1 MLTLK
6 EVMQRFD
13 ARLARHGKLGAVL
26 VKGVLGTTSLK
37 LAFSFLGFLV
47 AMVLAKSLGPSGYGT
62 YSFVMALVGFLT
74 IPSELGIPNLAV
86 REIAIANAKQDW
98 SRMRGFT
105 IWAHRVT
112 AILSLALIAAGG
124 AGLLIWG
131 DRLEP
136 HKLTCM
142 WLALLLVPLISV
154 GALRGAMLRGLRKV
168 LLGQLPEQVIRP
180 AALLVLM
187 LFMLYFG
194 PGLDSPDDAMYA
206 QVGAV
211 TIAFL
216 WGVYLFFRHRPPG
229 MARATP
235 SFEAVAWLQSS
246 IPFGMT
252 AAMQLINGRTD
263 ILALGM
269 FRDHAEVGS
278 YRVAVQIAALVI
290 FGQKTVNAIQGPH
303 VAHLYAEGDMKKL
316 QKMITKSSQAVFLF
330 ALASIVFILVFG
342 KPFIRIAFGPE
353 FTAAY
358 LPLLILCT
366 GQLVNA
372 AMGSVASLLNMT
384 GHERDTT
391 KSVFVAAAINLVLNF
406 TMTPIWGANGAAI
419 ATATTL
425 ITWNLVMRHKVLK
438 NLGIETSPIF
448 RLGSGRRR

>member
-1 MLTLK
+1 MPISK
-6 EVMQRFD
+6 RIMERVD
-13 ARLARHGKLGAVL
+13 ARLARHGRLGTAL
-26 VKGVLGTTSLK
+26 VKGVIGTTGLK
-37 LAFSFLGFLV
+37 LAFSALGFLV

-86 REIAIANAKQDW
+86 REVAVANANKDW
-98 SRMRGFT
+98 GRMRGFI

-112 AILSLALIAAGG
+112 AVLSIVLIAAGG
-124 AGLLIWG
+124 VGLLVWG
-131 DRLEP
+131 DRMEP
-136 HKLTCM
+136 AKVRCM

-180 AALLVLM
+180 AALLVLLLLM
-187 LFMLYFG
+187 PLFG
-194 PGLDSPDDAMYA
+194 HAIAEPDDAMYA

-211 TIAFL
+211 TVAFL
-216 WGVYLFFRHRPPG
+216 WGVYLFFRHRPRD
-229 MARATP
+229 MAVAVP
-235 SFEAVAWLQSS
+235 KFEAAVWLQSS
-246 IPFGMT
+246 IPFGLT

-263 ILALGM
+263 VLALGM
-269 FRDHAEVGS
+269 LRDHAEVGT

-290 FGQKTVNAIQGPH
+290 FGLKTVNAIQGPH

-316 QKMITKSSQAVFLF
+316 QRMITKSSQVVFLF
-330 ALASIVFILVFG
+330 ALVSVLLIVVFG
-342 KPFIRIAFGPE
+342 KMFIRIAFGPE
-353 FTAAY
+353 FVAAY
-358 LPLLILCT
+358 VPLVILSV

-391 KSVFVAAAINLVLNF
+391 KSVFAGAAINLILNF
-406 TMTPIWGANGAAI
+406 TLTPIWGANGAAI

-438 NLGIETSPIF
+438 RIGIETSPLF
-448 RLGSGRRR
+448 RIRSLFRR